1 MVLLIRTEQ
10 FIKSRNEGVTE
21 ELIRRATVGM
31 KEADVTAT
39 AVLNEIFA
47 PLSRKRIRELAMGD
61 MEEARYVNRLSRAI
75 ETLNN
80 FPNIAN
86 GMFSSRQTS
95 YYSMI
100 LGCFAHYT
108 NCHRHEANM
117 TRYEKANE
125 WLGTFDIFSSAMYA
139 DGDFGLQ
146 AYLPYFLVPFHSVCR
161 ERTGTRVERDST
173 DWDASNFKY
182 HALRPLISV
191 ERRT

>member
-1 MVLLIRTEQ
+1 MSLIRTEQ

-31 KEADVTAT
+31 KEADVTTT

-47 PLSRKRIRELAMGD
+47 PLSRKRIRELAMGG
-61 MEEARYVNRLSRAI
+61 MEETRYVNRLSRAI
-75 ETLNN
+75 EALNN

-86 GMFSSRQTS
+86 GMFPSRQTS
-95 YYSMI
+95 RFSTF

-108 NCHRHEANM
+108 NCHRHEADL

-125 WLGTFDIFSSAMYA
+125 WLGTFDIVSSAMYA

-146 AYLPYFLVPFHSVCR
+146 AYLPYLLVSFHPLCR
-161 ERTGTRVERDST
+161 ERAGKRVERDST
-173 DWDASNFKY
+173 DWEASPSNLCVTT
-182 HALRPLISV
+182 ADSRCA
-191 ERRT
+191 